1 MFIIDILNSVL
12 KKCGAKIVRFPEN
25 DAKRRIK
32 LVNHYH
38 INKILDVGANDGGFA
53 KEMFEMGYTGKIIS
67 FEPLLSAYSIIEE
80 KSRKNN
86 KWSTVNIAL
95 GDFDGESFINVSENS
110 VSSSLLNML
119 PKHLN
124 SEPSSKYISKEKI
137 IVNKLDTIYNDYC
150 SDNENIYLKIDTQGF
165 EKQILDGALNS
176 LKNIK
181 GVQLELSIIPL
192 YEVTH
197 SYSEI
202 ITFLNDLGFELYSI
216 ESGFSDINSG
226 QLLQI
231 DGIFY
236 RS

>member
-1 MFIIDILNSVL
+1 
-12 KKCGAKIVRFPEN
+12 
-25 DAKRRIK
+25 
-32 LVNHYH
+32 
-38 INKILDVGANDGGFA
+38 
-53 KEMFEMGYTGKIIS
+53 
-67 FEPLLSAYSIIEE
+67 LLSAYSIIEE

-95 GDFDGESFINVSENS
+95 GDFDGESFINVSDNS

-124 SEPSSKYISKEKI
+124 SAPSSKYISKEKI
-137 IVNKLDTIYNDYC
+137 VVNKLDTIYNDYC